1 MAKKSEKSD
10 SGDSSDSTEQQQPK
24 ERVDLPDPISEEA
37 FEAQFEQPGSTEA
50 EGAEQIKALMQAA
63 ESGDPEGLEGMAP
76 SRELLDTAR
85 ERLRESGAK
94 EDAIRALTLEEEANE
109 AEEAGHGPEPERVP
123 FEHLADETGVSADS
137 LMVTAKVDGEEVEVP
152 LSEAVNGYQRQ
163 SDYTRGKQ
171 ELAETREETEQL
183 RDAYAERLEMLA
195 VTLGQNLTP
204 QQQQAVATEYQRV
217 KQQAS
222 AQEQATTAQ
231 VVEAEQGKLRESFGW
246 EDESEWDEARGQ
258 LREYAHDLGYSDEEL
273 SSVRDHRLLGVLERA
288 RRYEEAQ
295 RKGSEIREQAKQ
307 QKSSTLQP
315 GTRAGQRKPGN
326 AQAARE
332 RLKRTGSKEAGVEV
346 LTGILAEGGS

>member
-10 SGDSSDSTEQQQPK
+10 SSDSTEQQPK
-24 ERVDLPDPISEEA
+24 KRVEMPDPISEEA

-63 ESGDPEGLEGMAP
+63 QSGDLEGMAP

-94 EDAIRALTLEEEANE
+94 EDAIRALTLKAEADR

-123 FEHLADETGVSADS
+123 FERLAEETGVSADS
-137 LMVTAKVDGEEVEVP
+137 LMVTAKVDGEEIEVP

-163 SDYTRGKQ
+163 SDYTRSKQ
-171 ELAETREETEQL
+171 ELAEHRQEAEQL

-195 VTLGQNLTP
+195 VTLGKNLTP
-204 QQQQAVATEYQRV
+204 QQQQAVAAEYQRV
-217 KQQAS
+217 KQQAA

-231 VVEAEQGKLRESFGW
+231 VVEAEQDKLRESFGW
-246 EDESEWDEARGQ
+246 EDESEWDEARGR
-258 LREYAHDLGYSDEEL
+258 LREYAHELGYSDEEL

-288 RRYEEAQ
+288 RRYEEVQ
-295 RKGSEIREQAKQ
+295 RKGSEIQEQAKQ
-307 QKSSTLQP
+307 QKSPTLQP
-315 GTRAGQRKPGN
+315 GTRAGQRKPSN

-332 RLKRTGSKEAGVEV
+332 RLKRTGSKEDGVEAIV
-346 LTGILAEGGS
+346 GLLSKSRGGS